1 MQYRRLGQAGVKVSV
16 VGLGSW
22 ITFGKQV
29 DARQADALIG
39 KALDLGVQFID
50 TADVYAGGVAEEILG
65 KVLANHRRESFVL
78 ATKVYGEMGKGP
90 NDRGLSK
97 KHIRE
102 ACEASLRR
110 LRTETIDL
118 YQCHRHDHEVPLEE
132 VITAMDGLVRQ
143 GKIHYWGVSQW
154 SAVEITECVHLAR
167 SASLTP
173 PSSNQPI
180 YNLLN
185 RSLEVDVL
193 RTCETLGLGLVVFS
207 PLAQGILTGKYSAGQ
222 VPAGSRASD
231 REAGAFMQKR
241 MTSDNFA
248 RADQLRELASSLGI
262 TAGQLALAWC
272 LRLPAISSVIVGART
287 PEQLAENA
295 GAAAVQLTPEVAAEI
310 ERIFGNAPAD
320 QYTGMRIGYGFEPT
334 GW

>member
-1 MQYRRLGQAGVKVSV
+1 MQYRRLGKAGVKVSA

-29 DARQADALIG
+29 DARQADALVG
-39 KALDLGVQFID
+39 KALDLGIQFID

-90 NDRGLSK
+90 NDRGLSR

-110 LRTETIDL
+110 LRVEAIDL
-118 YQCHRHDHEVPLEE
+118 YQCHRHDHEVPLDE
-132 VITAMDGLVRQ
+132 VVSAMDGLVQQ

-154 SAVEITECVHLAR
+154 NSVQITECMHLAR
-167 SASLTP
+167 AASLTP

-185 RSLEVDVL
+185 RGLEVDVL
-193 RTCETLGLGLVVFS
+193 RTCETLGLG
-207 PLAQGILTGKYSAGQ
+207 
-222 VPAGSRASD
+222 
-231 REAGAFMQKR
+231 
-241 MTSDNFA
+241 
-248 RADQLRELASSLGI
+248 
-262 TAGQLALAWC
+262 
-272 LRLPAISSVIVGART
+272 
-287 PEQLAENA
+287 
-295 GAAAVQLTPEVAAEI
+295 
-310 ERIFGNAPAD
+310 
-320 QYTGMRIGYGFEPT
+320 
-334 GW
+334 

>member
-1 MQYRRLGQAGVKVSV
+1 MEYRRLGKAGVKVSV

-29 DARQADALIG
+29 DARQADALVG
-39 KALDLGVQFID
+39 KALDLGIQFID

-90 NDRGLSK
+90 NDRGLSR

-118 YQCHRHDHEVPLEE
+118 YQCHRHDHDVPLEE
-132 VITAMDGLVRQ
+132 VVSAMDGLVQQ

-154 SAVEITECVHLAR
+154 SAVEIAESVHLAR
-167 SASLTP
+167 VAHLAP

-180 YNLLN
+180 YNLFN
-185 RSLEVDVL
+185 RSLEIDVL
-193 RTCETLGLGLVVFS
+193 RTCENLGLGLVVFS
-207 PLAQGILTGKYSAGQ
+207 PLAQGILTGKYAEGR
-222 VPAGSRASD
+222 VPSGSRAAD

-241 MTSDNFA
+241 MTADNFA
-248 RADQLRELASSLGI
+248 RADRLQEFARSLGV
-262 TAGQLALAWC
+262 TAAQLALAWC
-272 LRLPAISSVIVGART
+272 LRIPAVSSVIVGART

-295 GAAAVQLTPEVAAEI
+295 GAAAVRVTPDIADEI

-320 QYTGMRIGYGFEPT
+320 QYSGMRIGYGHEPT